1 MASIPIQRFTT
12 LTSVHSGVC
21 HKNIKGALCVKKNG
35 ND

>member
-1 MASIPIQRFTT
+1 MASIPIQHFTT
-12 LTSVHSGVC
+12 MTSVHNGVF

>member
-12 LTSVHSGVC
+12 MTSVHNGV
-21 HKNIKGALCVKKNG
+21 KNIKGALCVKKNG